1 MGGGKPGVLKL
12 MMVIL
17 FVLPQSSVR
26 RMEVGRVRTA
36 EVKRA
41 DRPQNLGKTR
51 DVYKRET
58 EREGERDQQEVSDK
72 TPKTAAQMMDFGCGD
87 VKKGRFHMRNPDL
100 KKINSSL

>member
-1 MGGGKPGVLKL
+1 MQKKLVALGIWIRRKTWVNNQLKSLQGKGTTSIASFRLFEPHLLMGGSKPGVLKL

-41 DRPQNLGKTR
+41 DRPQNLG
-51 DVYKRET
+51 EN
-58 EREGERDQQEVSDK
+58 EG
-72 TPKTAAQMMDFGCGD
+72 C
-87 VKKGRFHMRNPDL
+87 L
-100 KKINSSL
+100 

>member
-12 MMVIL
+12 MMAIL

-41 DRPQNLGKTR
+41 DRPQNLG
-51 DVYKRET
+51 EN
-58 EREGERDQQEVSDK
+58 EG
-72 TPKTAAQMMDFGCGD
+72 C
-87 VKKGRFHMRNPDL
+87 L
-100 KKINSSL
+100 

>member
-26 RMEVGRVRTA
+26 RMEVGRVRVRTA

-41 DRPQNLGKTR
+41 DRPQNLG
-51 DVYKRET
+51 EN
-58 EREGERDQQEVSDK
+58 EG
-72 TPKTAAQMMDFGCGD
+72 C
-87 VKKGRFHMRNPDL
+87 L
-100 KKINSSL
+100 